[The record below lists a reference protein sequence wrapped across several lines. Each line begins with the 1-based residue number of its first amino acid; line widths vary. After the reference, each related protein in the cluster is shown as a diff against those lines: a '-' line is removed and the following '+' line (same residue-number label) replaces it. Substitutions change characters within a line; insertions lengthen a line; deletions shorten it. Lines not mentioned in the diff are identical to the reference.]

1 MAGLGFAFSAD
12 ILAKWRFGAWLRWP
26 SGRVIFWLL
35 VGTYAVSSWVL
46 TNWWKEDMVSTEL
59 AVRTE
64 PAEAAL
70 ELVEDLGTKNTFVIT
85 LEPLFSTDTLSRAGE
100 Q

>member
-1 MAGLGFAFSAD
+1 M
-12 ILAKWRFGAWLRWP
+12 
-26 SGRVIFWLL
+26 
-35 VGTYAVSSWVL
+35 L

-70 ELVEDLGTKNTFVIT
+70 ELDDDLGTKNTFVIM
-85 LEPLFSTDTLSRAGE
+85 LEPLLVKIFCREPVNSDKMSRQFE
-100 Q
+100 SVDDK